1 VHISTILFTIPL
13 LLPLL
18 FLSLTLTTAMPSH
31 QYLSEITTYSWETQ
45 QQERLQLNQ
54 QHQSANYNIV
64 IPMGAAWREIIVNR
78 FDPSNITIPV
88 GSEVIWSNQD
98 KLSHTVTSGNA
109 SIGADGK
116 FNSNVLLLHDSFS
129 YIFSQPGRYSYYC
142 IMHPWMK
149 GMVTV
154 SDSDSILLRLGI

>member
-1 VHISTILFTIPL
+1 VHISTLLFTIPL
-13 LLPLL
+13 LLPLVV
-18 FLSLTLTTAMPSH
+18 LSVTLTTAMLSNH
-31 QYLSEITTYSWETQ
+31 YLSEITAYSWETQ
-45 QQERLQLNQ
+45 QQERTQLSQ
-54 QHQSANYNIV
+54 QQSINYYIV
-64 IPMGAAWREIIVNR
+64 IPMGAAWREVIVNR
-78 FDPSNITIPV
+78 FDPSDVTIPV

-116 FNSNVLLLHDSFS
+116 FNSNVLHLHDSFS

-154 SDSDSILLRLGI
+154 SNSI

>member
-1 VHISTILFTIPL
+1 MQISTVLFTIPL
-13 LLPLL
+13 LAPLVL
-18 FLSLTLTTAMPSH
+18 LSHTLTTAMLSH
-31 QYLSEITTYSWETQ
+31 HYLSEMTAHSWETQ
-45 QQERLQLNQ
+45 QQERLQLSQ
-54 QHQSANYNIV
+54 QQSTNYNIV
-64 IPMGAAWREIIVNR
+64 IPMGAAWREVIVNR
-78 FDPSNITIPV
+78 FDTSNVTIPV

-116 FNSNVLLLHDSFS
+116 FNSNVLRLHDSFS

-154 SDSDSILLRLGI
+154 SDSDSIPMSSGI

>member
-1 VHISTILFTIPL
+1 MQISTVLFAIPL
-13 LLPLL
+13 LVPLL
-18 FLSLTLTTAMPSH
+18 FLSLALTTAMPSH
-31 QYLSEITTYSWETQ
+31 QYLSEMTAHSWETQ
-45 QQERLQLNQ
+45 QQERLQLSQ
-54 QHQSANYNIV
+54 QQSTNYNIV
-64 IPMGAAWREIIVNR
+64 IPMGAAWREVIVNR
-78 FDPSNITIPV
+78 FDPSNVTIPV

-116 FNSNVLLLHDSFS
+116 FNSNVLRIYDSFS

>member
-1 VHISTILFTIPL
+1 MHIITVLFTIPL

-18 FLSLTLTTAMPSH
+18 FLSLALTTAMPSH
-31 QYLSEITTYSWETQ
+31 QYPSEITPNSWGTQ
-45 QQERLQLNQ
+45 QQERTQLSQ
-54 QHQSANYNIV
+54 QQSTNYNIV

-78 FDPSNITIPV
+78 FDPSNVTLPV
-88 GSEVIWSNQD
+88 GSEVIWLNQD

-116 FNSNVLLLHDSFS
+116 FNSNVLRLHDSFS
-129 YIFSQPGRYSYYC
+129 YTFSQPGQYSYYC

>member
-1 VHISTILFTIPL
+1 MHIITILFTIPL
-13 LLPLL
+13 LLPLV
-18 FLSLTLTTAMPSH
+18 FLSLTEMLSH
-31 QYLSEITTYSWETQ
+31 HYLSEITAYSWETQ
-45 QQERLQLNQ
+45 QQERTQLSQ
-54 QHQSANYNIV
+54 QQSINYYIV
-64 IPMGAAWREIIVNR
+64 IPMGAAWREVIVNR
-78 FDPSNITIPV
+78 FDPSDVTIPV

-116 FNSNVLLLHDSFS
+116 FNSNVLRLHDSFS

-154 SDSDSILLRLGI
+154 SNSDSIPMRSGI

>member
-1 VHISTILFTIPL
+1 MHISTILFTIPL

-18 FLSLTLTTAMPSH
+18 FLSLALTTEMPSH
-31 QYLSEITTYSWETQ
+31 QYPSEITANSWQTQ

-54 QHQSANYNIV
+54 QRSTNYNIV
-64 IPMGAAWREIIVNR
+64 IPMGAAWREVIVNR
-78 FDPSNITIPV
+78 FDPSNVTIPV

-98 KLSHTVTSGNA
+98 MLSHTVTSGNA

-116 FNSNVLLLHDSFS
+116 FNSNVLRLQDSFS
-129 YIFSQPGRYSYYC
+129 YTFSQAGRYSYYC

-154 SDSDSILLRLGI
+154 TDSDSILLRLGI

>member
-1 VHISTILFTIPL
+1 M
-13 LLPLL
+13 
-18 FLSLTLTTAMPSH
+18 LSH
-31 QYLSEITTYSWETQ
+31 HYLSEITAYSWETQ
-45 QQERLQLNQ
+45 QQERTQLSQ
-54 QHQSANYNIV
+54 QQSINYYIV
-64 IPMGAAWREIIVNR
+64 IPMGAAWREVIVNR
-78 FDPSNITIPV
+78 FDPSDVTIPV

-116 FNSNVLLLHDSFS
+116 FNSNVLRLHDSFS

-142 IMHPWMK
+142 IMHPWMN

>member
-1 VHISTILFTIPL
+1 MQVSTVLFTIPL

-18 FLSLTLTTAMPSH
+18 FVSLALTTEMPSH
-31 QYLSEITTYSWETQ
+31 QYPSEITANSWQTQ
-45 QQERLQLNQ
+45 QQERTQLGQ
-54 QHQSANYNIV
+54 QQSTNYNIV
-64 IPMGAAWREIIVNR
+64 IPMGAAWREVIVNR
-78 FDPSNITIPV
+78 FDPSDVTIPV

-116 FNSNVLLLHDSFS
+116 FNSNVLRLHDSFS

-154 SDSDSILLRLGI
+154 SNTDSIPMRSGI

>member
-1 VHISTILFTIPL
+1 MQVSTVVFTIPL

-18 FLSLTLTTAMPSH
+18 FVSLALTTAMPSH
-31 QYLSEITTYSWETQ
+31 QYPSEITANSWQTQ
-45 QQERLQLNQ
+45 QQERTQLGQ
-54 QHQSANYNIV
+54 QQSTNYNIV
-64 IPMGAAWREIIVNR
+64 IPMGAAWREVIVNR
-78 FDPSNITIPV
+78 FDPSNVTIPV

-116 FNSNVLLLHDSFS
+116 FNSNVLRLHDSFS

-154 SDSDSILLRLGI
+154 SNSDSIPMRSGI

>member
-1 VHISTILFTIPL
+1 VHISTLLFTIPL
-13 LLPLL
+13 PLPLVV
-18 FLSLTLTTAMPSH
+18 LSVTLTTAMLSNH
-31 QYLSEITTYSWETQ
+31 YLSEITAYSWETQ
-45 QQERLQLNQ
+45 HQERTQLSQ
-54 QHQSANYNIV
+54 QQSINYYIV
-64 IPMGAAWREIIVNR
+64 IPMGAAWREVIVNR
-78 FDPSNITIPV
+78 FDPSNVTIPV

-109 SIGADGK
+109 SIGADSK
-116 FNSNVLLLHDSFS
+116 FNSNVLRIHDSFS

-154 SDSDSILLRLGI
+154 SDSDSIPMRPGI

>member
-1 VHISTILFTIPL
+1 MQISTVLFAIPL
-13 LLPLL
+13 LVPLI
-18 FLSLTLTTAMPSH
+18 FLSLALTTAMPSH
-31 QYLSEITTYSWETQ
+31 QYISEITTYSWETQ
-45 QQERLQLNQ
+45 QQERLQLSQ
-54 QHQSANYNIV
+54 QQSTNYNIV
-64 IPMGAAWREIIVNR
+64 IPMGAAWREVIVNR

-116 FNSNVLLLHDSFS
+116 FNSNVLHLQNSFS
-129 YIFSQPGRYSYYC
+129 YTFTQPGRYSYYC

-154 SDSDSILLRLGI
+154 SDSDSIPMRSGI

>member
-1 VHISTILFTIPL
+1 VHISTLLFTIPL
-13 LLPLL
+13 LLPLVL
-18 FLSLTLTTAMPSH
+18 LSLALTTAMPSH
-31 QYLSEITTYSWETQ
+31 HYLSEITAYSWETQ
-45 QQERLQLNQ
+45 QQERTQLSQ
-54 QHQSANYNIV
+54 QQSINYYIV
-64 IPMGAAWREIIVNR
+64 IPLGAAWREVIVNR
-78 FDPSNITIPV
+78 FDPSNVTIPV

-116 FNSNVLLLHDSFS
+116 FNSNVLRLHDSFS

-154 SDSDSILLRLGI
+154 SDSDSILLRSGI

>member
-1 VHISTILFTIPL
+1 MHISTVLFTIPL
-13 LLPLL
+13 LLPLV
-18 FLSLTLTTAMPSH
+18 FLVALTTAMPSH
-31 QYLSEITTYSWETQ
+31 QYPSEITAYSWETQ

-54 QHQSANYNIV
+54 QQSTNYYIV
-64 IPMGAAWREIIVNR
+64 IPMGAAWREVIVNR
-78 FDPSNITIPV
+78 FDPSNVTIPV

-116 FNSNVLLLHDSFS
+116 FNSNVLRLHDSFS
-129 YIFSQPGRYSYYC
+129 YTFTQPGRYSYYC

-154 SDSDSILLRLGI
+154 SDSDSIPMGSGI